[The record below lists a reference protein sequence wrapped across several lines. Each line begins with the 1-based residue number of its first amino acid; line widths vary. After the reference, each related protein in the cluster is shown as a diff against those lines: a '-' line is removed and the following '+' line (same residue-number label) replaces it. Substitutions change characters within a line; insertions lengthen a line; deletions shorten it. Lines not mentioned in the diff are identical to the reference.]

1 MGNVLDFPLSIKPQ
15 TLQASRKT
23 LVAQPPAA
31 KTDPKDIPVVRIN
44 DICLAVAYYAGI
56 GRLDTADAILQYVN
70 VHKLYNNYLHVTK
83 EIENLV
89 GAIDAGMVVMGTFP
103 SNIQK

>member
-1 MGNVLDFPLSIKPQ
+1 MGNVLDFPRSIKPQ
-15 TLQASRKT
+15 PLRKPSAT
-23 LVAQPPAA
+23 QPPAA

-44 DICLAVAYYAGI
+44 DICLAVAYYAGT
-56 GRLDTADAILQYVN
+56 GSLDTADAILQYVN
-70 VHKLYNNYLHVTK
+70 VRKLHKNYLHVTK

-103 SNIQK
+103 KLEKR